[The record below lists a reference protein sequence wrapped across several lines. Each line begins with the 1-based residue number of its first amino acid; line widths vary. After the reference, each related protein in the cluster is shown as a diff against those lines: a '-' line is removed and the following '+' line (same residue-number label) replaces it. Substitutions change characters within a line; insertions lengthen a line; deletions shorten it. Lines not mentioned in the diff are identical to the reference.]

1 MKPDQVRALLGEP
14 ERVDAGGV
22 TFWHWAN
29 AYVSFMDGKVY
40 GWSEPR

>member
-1 MKPDQVRALLGEP
+1 
-14 ERVDAGGV
+14 V
-22 TFWHWAN
+22 TFWRWTG